1 MSSSEVFMKNKTKI
15 LVVTIPLTLLVSCS
29 NLESF
34 DSKMSR
40 YKSRDVESNKVP
52 TLYPLNFNTNGR
64 TIASESDTPS
74 TPPEALENATVFE
87 KTITNK
93 KLYFQSLY
101 EQYAELSSFIPEK
114 QNPKIDS
121 CPQFHGNFLEY
132 KKTSVKDQ
140 SQNFVFSYDREK
152 FTDSEY
158 LAKHPELLLSVVE
171 DDSLPRAV
179 DLLMKKPDMV
189 KSEQSDIVKN
199 ALALHMKRTYSEL
212 RELCEYGVSQ
222 NYYIFE
228 NLMTHAK
235 GAGIASN
242 TEGVK
247 VLLKTTLF
255 SNLAIKTSL
264 TQFKEAS
271 PSQGR
276 MPASAIHTEDNKE
289 KEVMKRLNVTWM
301 KDYFQKMRE

>member
-1 MSSSEVFMKNKTKI
+1 MKNKAKI
-15 LVVTIPLTLLVSCS
+15 LAVTIPLTLLASSCS

-52 TLYPLNFNTNGR
+52 TLYPLNFNTSGR
-64 TIASESDTPS
+64 TIASEASNDTVQPA
-74 TPPEALENATVFE
+74 ELENATAFE

-132 KKTSVKDQ
+132 KKTNSKNQ

-171 DDSLPRAV
+171 DDVLPRAV

-189 KSEQSDIVKN
+189 KSEQSDVVKN

-247 VLLKTTLF
+247 ILLKTTLF

-264 TQFKEAS
+264 TQFKEVPS
-271 PSQGR
+271 SQGR
-276 MPASAIHTEDNKE
+276 MPASAIKEDDYKE
-289 KEVMKRLNVTWM
+289 KEVMKRLNVSWM